1 MKTNLFR
8 IRVFAT
14 VLMLAAIAF
23 AACTKD
29 AAGDDIAP
37 ENPADNTQSV
47 LMTAK
52 LSSFASSPSRVVV
65 EPQTKAY
72 PNPGSLTLYATIENL
87 SAEEGKINGF
97 VKEED
102 GRYLSATC
110 VYFDPSTE
118 TYYVTYHMQGNNYK
132 TKQNDETSGYIETFK
147 LDADGTPIPGKV
159 YQAANPASLDFDFNH
174 LYFDDLNYSANSG
187 SYTGSDAGTQR
198 IIAVGHSSEPVK
210 VGTGTNT
217 KAIIAKLDLEN
228 EKIEYATVY
237 TGEKIL
243 DENGKSL
250 GNEDA
255 GDVNCVLRKY
265 DYYYL
270 ATRKG
275 IAVLNAKS
283 DNLFTPIN
291 NFDGSSNNPVEN
303 STYFVKTPGS
313 AKHLCHQYPAYG
325 SGFSFLYLTE
335 EFPEGY
341 NGKTELPASLIN
353 FSMDQGSGTLCG
365 MNSDNTGSGKSILNS
380 KDFNIATWSTSVNQM
395 AIPDYVCPIDG
406 KNVVF
411 NLNGR
416 LYACLGKGGL
426 YVRKNVTTMEGPSV
440 VENTIK
446 FSDVKEPTTSRPV
459 NGVFVED
466 VENYNDGFIYVA
478 NGACLTILDRET
490 LEKVAE
496 YSAFDSKEKENE
508 HLASANYV
516 HVYKTGTYTGKC
528 PDRLVTVAYGQAGV
542 KVFKF
547 TPPSRE

>member
-8 IRVFAT
+8 IRVFGA

-72 PNPGSLTLYATIENL
+72 PNPGSLTLYATIKNL

-110 VYFDPSTE
+110 VYFNPSTE

-147 LDADGTPIPGKV
+147 LAEDGTPIPGIV
-159 YQAANPASLDFDFNH
+159 YQAANPAALDFDFNH
-174 LYFDDLNYSANSG
+174 LFFDDLSNTDNNG
-187 SYTGSDAGTQR
+187 NYTGSDTGTR
-198 IIAVGHSSEPVK
+198 IIAVGHKSEPSSK
-210 VGTGTNT
+210 VDGEPNT
-217 KAIIAKLDLEN
+217 AAIIAKLDLEN

-250 GNEDA
+250 GKEDA
-255 GDVNCVLRKY
+255 GDVNCVIRKY
-265 DYYYL
+265 NYYYL

-275 IAVLNAKS
+275 IAVLNAKPE
-283 DNLFTPIN
+283 NMFTPIN
-291 NFDGSSNNPVEN
+291 NVSTEDYLPIEN
-303 STYFVKTPGS
+303 STYFVRTPGS
-313 AKHLCHQYPAYG
+313 AKHLANYYPAYG

-341 NGKTELPASLIN
+341 NGETKLPASLIN
-353 FSMDQGSGTLCG
+353 FSMNAGDGTLCG
-365 MNSDNTGSGKSILNS
+365 MNTTDSQTTGKAIYDSTDFDIASWS
-380 KDFNIATWSTSVNQM
+380 KGTNQF
-395 AIPDYVCPIDG
+395 DVDGLVCPIDG

-426 YVRKNVTTMEGPSV
+426 YVRKVVNYADGPAV

-466 VENYNDGFIYVA
+466 LENFNDGFIYVA

-496 YSAFDSKEKENE
+496 FSAYDSKENE

-547 TPPSRE
+547 TPPSR